1 MVSPCWSGMSKAVF
15 KEEED
20 LHEFWHLSRV
30 RTGSSRKKQPKR
42 LMEPEENVQSDVWC
56 PGGLD
61 RMVLELGE
69 RCRHGATT
77 KLGSRL
83 RGNHRNKIV

>member
-1 MVSPCWSGMSKAVF
+1 MISPCWSGRVRAVF
-15 KEEED
+15 KEEGY
-20 LHEFWHLSRV
+20 LPGFWHLSRV

-42 LMEPEENVQSDVWC
+42 LMEPEGNLLSNVWC

-77 KLGSRL
+77 YWGAA
-83 RGNHRNKIV
+83 